1 VSEIFQKKKSTPK
14 SALKLSRA
22 QKTMEQVLLSCIVS
36 MSSSLSLPLTLFSI
50 SSHRRARKFPA
61 FSLSLS
67 VFAATLSKKTVW
79 V

>member
-1 VSEIFQKKKSTPK
+1 
-14 SALKLSRA
+14 
-22 QKTMEQVLLSCIVS
+22 MEQVLLSFYRLD
-36 MSSSLSLPLTLFSI
+36 MSLLFSISI

-67 VFAATLSKKTVW
+67 LSSLLLCLAQHFQKKTVW

>member
-1 VSEIFQKKKSTPK
+1 
-14 SALKLSRA
+14 
-22 QKTMEQVLLSCIVS
+22 MEQVLLSFYRLD
-36 MSSSLSLPLTLFSI
+36 MSLLFSLSI

-67 VFAATLSKKTVW
+67 LLFFSVWRNTFKKTVW